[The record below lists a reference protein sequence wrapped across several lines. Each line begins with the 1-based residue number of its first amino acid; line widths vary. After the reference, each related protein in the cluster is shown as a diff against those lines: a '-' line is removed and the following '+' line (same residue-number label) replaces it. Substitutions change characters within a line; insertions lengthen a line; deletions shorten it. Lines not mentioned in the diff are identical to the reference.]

1 MILRYSDI
9 SSEEKSIRSHTGLSR
24 GEFEHLAE
32 KFEQE
37 WDRYMSC
44 FTWEG
49 KPRQRQCKVRRNS
62 VLATNED
69 KLLFLL
75 YFLKLN
81 PLQQVLATAFGMDQP
96 QASRWLEV
104 LRARLTA
111 TLDREKVLPERKAER
126 LYRLLADEQKV
137 LIDATER
144 GVGRSIDD
152 ETQKEYY
159 SGKKK
164 PYH

>member
-1 MILRYSDI
+1 MTLRYSDI
-9 SSEEKSIRSHTGLSR
+9 SNQPQFVVSHTGLSPS
-24 GEFEHLAE
+24 EFEALAG
-32 KFEQE
+32 KFAQQWE
-37 WDRYMSC
+37 DYMYN

-49 KPRQRQCKVRRNS
+49 KARQRQSKGRKNN
-62 VLATNED
+62 VLSTAED

-81 PLQQVLATAFGMDQP
+81 PLQQVLAAAFGMDQP

-104 LRARLTA
+104 LRPRLIA
-111 TLDREKVLPERKAER
+111 TLEQERVVPVRKAER
-126 LYRLLADEQKV
+126 LYRLLRNEQQV

-144 GVGRSIDD
+144 SVGRSIDD

>member
-1 MILRYSDI
+1 MVLRYSAI
-9 SSEEKSIRSHTGLSR
+9 SLDAASLRSHTGLS
-24 GEFEHLAE
+24 GSEFEALAVV
-32 KFEQE
+32 FGHD
-37 WDRYMSC
+37 WDAYLRC

-49 KPRQRQCKVRRNS
+49 KPRQRQSKERKNS
-62 VLATNED
+62 VLASIED

-104 LRARLTA
+104 LRPRLMA
-111 TLDREKVLPERKAER
+111 SLEKEKVLPERKAER
-126 LYRLLADEQKV
+126 LYRLLTNEEQL

-144 GVGRSIDD
+144 SVGRSID
-152 ETQKEYY
+152 EATQKEYY

-164 PYH
+164 PHH